1 VEARLVE
8 QSQAVLTG
16 TEAVAR
22 VERTIAADAVARDPA
37 VAEGLAMAGVRAASL
52 LEGPSGGAAD
62 GVAVSQASCV
72 HHVHAPPGFER
83 GGAFELAAGS
93 VQQATDHC
101 LAAHLLS
108 RRLGRAGICS
118 LAPSLAQDLK
128 LVSLPEAGLIAALL
142 AAEAG
147 APETDASPERIVE
160 LAREVLRA
168 VGDRTAR
175 PGNLVEVQGDG
186 AAEVV
191 LVASGADTV
200 PAREAARALSEAGVA
215 ASALSVVLVRPF
227 PKAEVRD
234 ALGASR
240 LVFVVHTPGEP
251 SALLAGVR
259 GSVGEK
265 TEVHALAAA
274 DPTQMIEAVRKLLP
288 AGSFEEQ
295 KLAAAPEATPSRRLV
310 VAPEGPWGEETA
322 RGALAAL
329 GRLVA
334 LRVGRSVDSQLGATV
349 LHWDSSEIPE
359 PDTDLLLAS
368 YPAALEAKGAL
379 GLLRPRSAVVVLGE
393 VESSQ
398 ELMRLLSSEAWQVLR
413 EKELRVHWVAPPVA
427 PGEAPSDQVDRAAS
441 QALAGAALTAVR
453 QPVDPA
459 QMAGEIAPGDDE
471 ASRWLREGATA
482 VQALDPAALETPPP
496 PEELSFGTK
505 PELPRMPDP
514 VDEPEETKRQA
525 QWIRRFHRLGA
536 RTFDP
541 APRLPVR
548 PAVLDG
554 LAATLR
560 ETSPDPFVLVPSED
574 VERPV
579 AARGL
584 RELLDEALD
593 DMEAGG
599 WDPGALA
606 GNLGALAVIA
616 ARVLEE
622 RGPGADLD
630 SLLPAAGD
638 ELASKLGVMGDELDT
653 LRGRLEE
660 LRRRLPG
667 QGRVL
672 GLGADTPLRLYRNVL
687 EAVRAPLRKRFTAQ
701 LERHRERLRD
711 LLELD
716 RMSSSAGRTPEA
728 LTAQLG
734 GAGADLIDL
743 SALSQ
748 TLPSRPGPA
757 QLDEDRRKRVEE
769 ALATIE
775 SHLEQQGQLPGVVF
789 LHPPEVDLP
798 LPGEEREEHPDPLAA
813 AVGYFDGTAR
823 RLATVFRA
831 ARVATLEAQGNY
843 RPEFHDEVLA
853 DMDWEGFSADELA
866 LVPLVAVVTTG
877 RSLRQRGQG
886 SLSRLLR
893 SSRPVHVI
901 VLDEVG
907 ATDEAEDLS
916 AFHLDLGYLVMAH
929 REAFAVGSNLARP
942 DRLTEGL
949 VRMVRAPRPGVA
961 LIELPAR
968 ELASWQVLM
977 ADAALRGR
985 ACPAFLYDPD
995 AGTTWAERFELDGN
1009 PDPECTWP
1017 SQSIRYLE
1025 QGEEKTLEAAFT
1037 FADAVALEPAYL
1049 RHLRVIPPVA
1059 WDDEVQQPLADYVEA
1074 LDQENRQPG
1083 IPYLWVIDE
1092 AENLQ
1097 RAVVT
1102 RDLAIACRDRVRGWR
1117 ILQEF
1122 GGYENS
1128 YAQRA
1133 ATEAR
1138 EQVLAEAAQERA
1150 ELEEAHAEE
1159 LAGARGEGAR
1169 ESMERLAEVLMN
1181 PTALSAAAPAPAA
1194 VAPTAAPAVEPEAE
1208 QAAAPAEEELPEEE
1222 AISFDEPYIDAPLCT
1237 TCNECTNINPRLF
1250 QYNANKQAFIA
1261 DASAGTFAELVKAA
1275 ELCPARC
1282 IHPGKP
1288 RSDDSTAT
1296 PDLVDRAAKFN

>member
-1 VEARLVE
+1 VEARLAE

-16 TEAVAR
+16 SEAVAR
-22 VERTIAADAVARDPA
+22 VERSIACDAVARDPA

-62 GVAVSQASCV
+62 GVAVSEASCV
-72 HHVHAPPGFER
+72 HHVQAPPGFER
-83 GGAFELAAGS
+83 GGAFELAACS

-108 RRLGRAGICS
+108 RRLGRAGLCS
-118 LAPSLAQDLK
+118 LAPSLAKDLN

-142 AAEAG
+142 APDAG
-147 APETDASPERIVE
+147 APEPDASPERIVD

-175 PGNLVEVQGDG
+175 PGNLVEIQGDG

-191 LVASGADTV
+191 LVASGADTA
-200 PAREAARALSEAGVA
+200 PTREAARALSEAGVA
-215 ASALSVVLVRPF
+215 ASALSVILVRPF
-227 PKAEVRD
+227 PKAEVRE
-234 ALGASR
+234 ALSASR
-240 LVFVVHTPGEP
+240 LVLVVHAPGEP
-251 SALLAGVR
+251 SALLARVR
-259 GSVGEK
+259 GVVDEK
-265 TEVHALAAA
+265 TEVHPLPAA
-274 DPTQMIEAVRKLLP
+274 DPTQMIEAVCKRLP
-288 AGSFEEQ
+288 AGSFEQQ
-295 KLAAAPEATPSRRLV
+295 KLAAAPEEAPSRRLV

-322 RGALAAL
+322 RRTLAAL

-334 LRVGRSVDSQLGATV
+334 LRVGRSTGSQLGATI
-349 LHWDSSEIPE
+349 LNWDSSEIPE
-359 PDTDLLLAS
+359 AEADLLLVS
-368 YPAALEAKGAL
+368 YPAILEPEGAL
-379 GLLRPRSAVVVLGE
+379 ALVRPRSAVVLLAE
-393 VESSQ
+393 ANSAQ
-398 ELMRLLSSEAWQVLR
+398 ELMRLLRPETWQAFR
-413 EKELRVHWVAPPVA
+413 EKALRIYWVAPPIT
-427 PGEAPSDQVDRAAS
+427 PGEAPSDEADRAAS
-441 QALAGAALTAVR
+441 LKLTGAALAALR
-453 QPVDPA
+453 QPADPA
-459 QMAGEIAPGDDE
+459 RMVERISAGDDE

-482 VQALDPAALETPPP
+482 VHTLDPGALDTPLTA
-496 PEELSFGTK
+496 EELNFRSA

-514 VDEPEETKRQA
+514 VDDPEERQRQA
-525 QWIRRFHRLGA
+525 HWIRRFHRLGA

-548 PAVLDG
+548 PAVLDS

-560 ETSPDPFVLVPSED
+560 EASPDPFVLAPCD
-574 VERPV
+574 DAERPI

-584 RELLDEALD
+584 RELLDEELD
-593 DMEAGG
+593 AMEAAG
-599 WDPGALA
+599 WD
-606 GNLGALAVIA
+606 LGALSGNLNALAAIA
-616 ARVLEE
+616 ARLLAE
-622 RGPGADLD
+622 RGTGAELE
-630 SLLPAAGD
+630 SLLLAAGE
-638 ELASKLGVMGDELDT
+638 ELASKLALPEQDALI
-653 LRGRLEE
+653 LRNSLEE

-667 QGRVL
+667 HGRVL
-672 GLGADTPLRLYRNVL
+672 GLGPDTPLRLYLEVL
-687 EAVRAPLRKRFTAQ
+687 EAVRSPLRRRYTAQ

-711 LLELD
+711 LLQLD
-716 RMSSSAGRTPEA
+716 RMSSAVGRTPEA

-734 GAGADLIDL
+734 GAAAGFIDPA
-743 SALSQ
+743 ALSR

-757 QLDEDRRKRVEE
+757 QLDEARRGRVEE

-775 SHLEQQGQLPGVVF
+775 GHLQQQGRLARVVF
-789 LHPPEVDLP
+789 LHPPEVDLQ
-798 LPGEEREEHPDPLAA
+798 LPGEEREKHPDPLAA

-831 ARVATLEAQGNY
+831 ARVAGLEADGNY
-843 RPEFHDEVLA
+843 RPELHDEVLA
-853 DMDWEGFSADELA
+853 DMDWEAFSAEELA

-907 ATDEAEDLS
+907 APDEAEDLS

-929 REAFAVGSNLARP
+929 REAFAVGSSLARP
-942 DRLTEGL
+942 DRITEGL

-961 LIELPAR
+961 LMDLPAR
-968 ELASWQVLM
+968 ELASWQVLLTE
-977 ADAALRGR
+977 AALRGR
-985 ACPAFLYDPD
+985 ACPYFLYDPD
-995 AGTTWAERFELDGN
+995 AGTSWADRFQLDGN
-1009 PDPECTWP
+1009 PQPECPWP
-1017 SQSIRYLE
+1017 TQGITYLE
-1025 QGEEKTLEAAFT
+1025 QGEQKTLEAAFT

-1049 RHLRVIPPVA
+1049 RHLRVIPRAA
-1059 WDDEVQQPLADYVEA
+1059 WDDEVQRPLADYVEA
-1074 LDQENRQPG
+1074 LDLEGRQPS
-1083 IPYLWVIDE
+1083 IPYLWVVDE
-1092 AENLQ
+1092 TETLQ

-1102 RDLAIACRDRVRGWR
+1102 RDLSLACRDRRRGWR
-1117 ILQEF
+1117 ILQEL

-1133 ATEAR
+1133 AAEAR

-1150 ELEEAHAEE
+1150 ELEQAHAEV

-1169 ESMERLAEVLMN
+1169 EAMERLAEVLMN
-1181 PTALSAAAPAPAA
+1181 PAALSAAAPSPIAA
-1194 VAPTAAPAVEPEAE
+1194 AAAPVAVEPALEAGAE
-1208 QAAAPAEEELPEEE
+1208 PAVEELPEEE
-1222 AISFDEPYIDAPLCT
+1222 ALAFDEPYITAALCT
-1237 TCNECTNINPRLF
+1237 SCNECTKINPRIF

-1261 DASAGTFAELVKAA
+1261 DATAGTFADLVKAA

-1296 PDLVDRAAKFN
+1296 PELVERASKFN